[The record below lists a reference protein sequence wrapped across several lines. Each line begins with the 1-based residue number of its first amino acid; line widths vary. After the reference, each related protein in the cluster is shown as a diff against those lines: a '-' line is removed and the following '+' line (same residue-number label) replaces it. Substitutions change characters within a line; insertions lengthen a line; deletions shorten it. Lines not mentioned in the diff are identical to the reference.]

1 MNKTFIEKRI
11 KEGVTL
17 KDIANELKCGYS
29 TLRKFCREN
38 GLKSNFIR
46 INEKYP
52 KDLIENAARE
62 SNSFTE
68 LFLKLNVKNSGAS
81 YQRVKEKINEFN
93 IDITHFNGKQI
104 AIDKLNKHKKINSKS
119 ISLKNRV
126 PRKILYKILKDK
138 VPYKCN
144 VCGISEWTNKKLILH
159 IDHIDG
165 NRCNNIEKN
174 LQFLCPNCHSIKTY
188 PDVT

>member
-1 MNKTFIEKRI
+1 MNKSLIENKI
-11 KEGVTL
+11 KAGNTL
-17 KDIANELKCGYS
+17 KNIAKELKCGYS
-29 TLRKFCREN
+29 TLRKFCRDN

-52 KDLIENAARE
+52 KDFLQECVKE

-68 LFLKLNVKNSGAS
+68 LFSKLNVKNSGAS

-93 IDITHFNGKQI
+93 IDTSHFDGKRI
-104 AIDKLNKHKKINSKS
+104 AIEKLNKHRRVNANS
-119 ISLKNRV
+119 ISSTKRM
-126 PRKILYKILKDK
+126 PRKILYKIIKDK
-138 VPYKCN
+138 IPYQCN
-144 VCGISEWTNKKLILH
+144 ICGISEWANKKLILH

-165 NRCNNIEKN
+165 NRCNNTETN